1 MTGLATNDTPRRR
14 FPVTVEM
21 YHALG
26 ESGTI
31 EPDKRI
37 ELIDGEMYEMSPIGN
52 LHARCVK
59 LLANFL
65 IGLFSGRQIIGVQD
79 PIILDDRSEPQPD
92 IAVLAYREDFYKDAL
107 PSAADVRIVMEVS
120 DSTVAFDRKRKLP
133 KYASAGI
140 QEVWLIDLGS
150 EQVEV
155 HLEPEGQAYGKVKT
169 YRRGE
174 RAVSENL
181 PELSIGVDELFG

>member
-1 MTGLATNDTPRRR
+1 MIGLVTHETPRRR
-14 FPVTVEM
+14 FPVTIEM

-26 ESGTI
+26 ESGAI
-31 EPDKRI
+31 QPDKRI

-59 LLANFL
+59 LLANLL
-65 IGLFSGRQIIGVQD
+65 IGLFSGRLIVGVQD
-79 PIILDDRSEPQPD
+79 PIILDGRSEPQPD
-92 IAVLAYREDFYKDAL
+92 ITVLDYREDFYKEAT
-107 PSAADVRIVMEVS
+107 PTAADVRIVMEVS

-133 KYASAGI
+133 KYAAAGI
-140 QEVWLIDLGS
+140 PEVWLVDLGS

-155 HLEPEGQAYGKVKT
+155 HFVPKGNAYGTVKT

-174 RAVSENL
+174 QVVSENL
-181 PELSIGVDELFG
+181 PELSISVDELFG